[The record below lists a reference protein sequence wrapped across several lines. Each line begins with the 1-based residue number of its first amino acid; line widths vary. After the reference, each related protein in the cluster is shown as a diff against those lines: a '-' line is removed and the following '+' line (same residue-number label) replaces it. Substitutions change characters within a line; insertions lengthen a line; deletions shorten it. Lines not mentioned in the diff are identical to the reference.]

1 MLNGGMIMSCYFVV
15 DTYIDVNKNQNE
27 YEEYIEAVKPIVESF
42 GGEYLVRSNK
52 VLSLSETRKPQRII
66 IIRFPSREQ
75 LDKCF
80 SSDEYKK
87 IMNKRIHNVN
97 SEALIVEHE

>member
-15 DTYIDVNKNQNE
+15 DTYIDVHKNQNE

-87 IMNKRIHNVN
+87 IMNNIKYKKLLND
-97 SEALIVEHE
+97 